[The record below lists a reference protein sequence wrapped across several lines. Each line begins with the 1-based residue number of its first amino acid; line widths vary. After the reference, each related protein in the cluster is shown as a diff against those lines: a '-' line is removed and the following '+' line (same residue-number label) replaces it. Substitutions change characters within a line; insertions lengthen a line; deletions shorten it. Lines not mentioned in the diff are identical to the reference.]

1 MFVKVPLIDIA
12 MVTIVITNALLMFVP
27 DKVNKAGRMAE
38 QCGRKGAKQQVEL
51 REDEITMIINDHSD
65 HCDEDYDV
73 TVMIMIIE
81 MIMIIVMFMIGT
93 MMMVIRWS

>member
-1 MFVKVPLIDIA
+1 MFV
-12 MVTIVITNALLMFVP
+12 
-27 DKVNKAGRMAE
+27 KVNKAGRMAE

-51 REDEITMIINDHSD
+51 REDEITMIMM
-65 HCDEDYDV
+65 DEDYDV

-81 MIMIIVMFMIGT
+81 MITIIVMFMIET